1 MKTLKKLSVLALMLF
16 GMVAYAQ
23 AQTFVVSKDQS
34 TVKWHGKKV
43 TGEHYGTIGMSS
55 GTMQVTKGQ
64 ISTGTFE
71 IDMNSIVCEDLTNE
85 ATNKK
90 LVGHLKS
97 DDFFS
102 VATHPTAR
110 MTITGVKKLSGNEY
124 EFTGN
129 LIIKAITNPI
139 TFKATASVTGSQL
152 KASGKMVI
160 DRSKFDVRFGSGAFF
175 QDLGDRLI
183 YDEFTLDFS
192 LVANAQ

>member
-1 MKTLKKLSVLALMLF
+1 MKTLKKLSVLALMLI
-16 GMVAYAQ
+16 GTVVYTH
-23 AQTFVVSKDQS
+23 AQTFVVNKGQS
-34 TVKWHGKKV
+34 NVKWLGKKV
-43 TGEHYGTIGMSS
+43 TGEHYGTIGISS
-55 GTMQVTKGQ
+55 GTLQVSNGQ

-71 IDMNSIVCEDLTNE
+71 IDMNSIVCEDITNE
-85 ATNKK
+85 GSNKK
-90 LVGHLKS
+90 LVAHLKS

-102 VATHPTAR
+102 VSTHPTSR

-129 LIIKAITNPI
+129 LTIKAITNPV
-139 TFKATASVTGSQL
+139 TFKATSNVVGSQL

-160 DRSKFDVRFGSGAFF
+160 DRSKYDVRFGSGAFF

-192 LVANAQ
+192 LVANIQ

>member
-1 MKTLKKLSVLALMLF
+1 MKTFKKLSVLAVMLL
-16 GMVAYAQ
+16 GIVAYTQ

-34 TVKWHGKKV
+34 KVKWHGKKV

-55 GTMQVTKGQ
+55 GTMQVSNGQ

-71 IDMNSIVCEDLTNE
+71 IDMNSIVCEDITNE
-85 ATNKK
+85 GTNKK
-90 LVGHLKS
+90 LVAHLKS

-102 VATHPTAR
+102 VSAHPTSR
-110 MTITGVKKLSGNEY
+110 MNITGVKKLSGNEY

-129 LIIKAITNPI
+129 LTIKAITNPV
-139 TFKATASVTGSQL
+139 TFKATANVEGSQL

-160 DRSKFDVRFGSGAFF
+160 DRSKYDVRFGSGAFF

-192 LVANAQ
+192 LVANTQ